1 MTKLIKISDSAEQ
14 CVIDIEGVIGT
25 PEGDDA
31 GSAANGGAS
40 YSALREQIAAI
51 ARIQSPSVVVNIRS
65 MGGSVHDAL
74 LIYDA
79 LCALDAR
86 ITTRCYGYTASAA
99 TIIAQAASQGC
110 REISA
115 NGLYLIHKSMCT
127 VEGNDERLAEHIELL
142 RKTDERIAAIYAAHS
157 DRDAEHFAAL
167 MSANGG
173 EGRWLTPA
181 ETVEAGLADRIAD
194 GGTNAVG
201 NFVREI
207 ADRIAT
213 LLHRPKGNDRA
224 TDCVA
229 DDVADDVAE
238 PQMPADELPATP
250 SPSLIAFDEGQR
262 RAEPTSLRECDDPS
276 DADERPTPNAL
287 AYDADAKGMRRGV

>member
-110 REISA
+110 RESSA

-229 DDVADDVAE
+229 DDVAE

-262 RAEPTSLRECDDPS
+262 RA
-276 DADERPTPNAL
+276 
-287 AYDADAKGMRRGV
+287 